1 MISLENKNRL
11 LYGIVF
17 VCILYFG
24 TLYSALSCSILFAII
39 GFICLYEMWQLR
51 RGKSKELALLYVLS
65 PFILIQIC
73 IWNYLNIESIWV
85 PYSILNIFVLTWVFD
100 SFAYLIGIK
109 FGKRKIMPKI
119 SPKKSWEGFI
129 GGLIFTLI
137 AGFVVLIL
145 RGVNWMESIII
156 LILIPISAT
165 AGDFIES
172 YYKRQAG
179 VKDSSNLIPGHG
191 GMLDRMDSLLISFF
205 ILSILIII
213 FNPYKI

>member
-11 LYGIVF
+11 L
-17 VCILYFG
+17 FG
-24 TLYSALSCSILFAII
+24 TIFISILWFGTSYSRLSCSILFAII

-51 RGKSKELALLYVLS
+51 LGKPKELALLYVLS
-65 PFILIQIC
+65 PFILIQIS
-73 IWNYLNIESIWV
+73 IWNYLIIESEWIPSV
-85 PYSILNIFVLTWVFD
+85 ILNIFVLTWVFD
-100 SFAYLIGIK
+100 TFAYLIGIN

-137 AGFVVLIL
+137 AGFFMLGHKDWIE
-145 RGVNWMESIII
+145 NIII
-156 LILIPISAT
+156 SILIPISAT
-165 AGDFIES
+165 TGDFIES

-205 ILSILIII
+205 ILSILIILM
-213 FNPYKI
+213 NPYKI